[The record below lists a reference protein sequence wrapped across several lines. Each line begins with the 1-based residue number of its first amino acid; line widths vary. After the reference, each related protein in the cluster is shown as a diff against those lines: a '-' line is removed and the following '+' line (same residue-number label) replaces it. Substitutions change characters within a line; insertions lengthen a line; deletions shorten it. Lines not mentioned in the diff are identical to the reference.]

1 MIQTVKLHQTIAD
14 GKNPVGRSRKSPHPL
29 IEPLCPSLQAL
40 REMEDAAAS
49 GMAPIMY
56 DAEERMIYEAA

>member
-1 MIQTVKLHQTIAD
+1 
-14 GKNPVGRSRKSPHPL
+14 
-29 IEPLCPSLQAL
+29 LQAL